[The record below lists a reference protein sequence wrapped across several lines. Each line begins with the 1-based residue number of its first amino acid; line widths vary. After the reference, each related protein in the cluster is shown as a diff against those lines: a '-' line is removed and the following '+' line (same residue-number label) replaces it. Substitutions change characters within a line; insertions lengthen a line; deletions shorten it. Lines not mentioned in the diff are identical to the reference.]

1 MKKIIALVLCLMLAL
16 CCFSACGTNDE
27 DTLIVYL
34 ESGFPPF
41 EYPDGENIVGVDVDI
56 ANAIGEKLGMK
67 VVIKDVSFDSICA
80 GISEN
85 NACGISGITI
95 NDERKENVDFTSP
108 YYYSQQAIIYKKGTL
123 TPNSNGVISTDVM
136 VGKTIGVQTGTTG
149 DFLVQDVCGEEGA
162 KGYYNALIATQD
174 IGTGCDF
181 VVIDNVVAK
190 NIVANNEGLECADL
204 DVDEEPLGIAVKKGN
219 TELLNK
225 IEAVLQEL
233 IKEGKIEE
241 YMIKHAEKAN

>member
-1 MKKIIALVLCLMLAL
+1 MKKIIAMILCVLLTL
-16 CCFSACGTNDE
+16 CFFTACSGNDE

-41 EYPDGENIVGVDVDI
+41 EYPDGDKIVGVDVDL

-80 GISEN
+80 GISED

-123 TPNSNGVISTDVM
+123 TPVNGVISTDVM
-136 VGKTIGVQTGTTG
+136 IGKTIGVQTGTTG

-174 IGTGCDF
+174 IGSGCDF

-204 DVDEEPLGIAVKKGN
+204 DVEEEPLGIAVKKGN

-225 IEAVLQEL
+225 IEKALQE
-233 IKEGKIEE
+233 IMAEGKLEE
-241 YMIKHAEKAN
+241 FMVKHSANVQ